1 MPENITGGGR
11 GQAPPSAPGAPTAV
25 LLGAAYQA
33 LGMAIVDGANRA
45 GFPQR
50 PAHSAVFANI
60 DLGGTRLSDLA
71 ARANMTPQAMGELVD
86 DLEGLGYVRRRP
98 HPDDRRAK
106 LVVLTPKGRRCVE
119 AGIRIVGAI
128 EDRLRD
134 ELGARRLA
142 DLRRAAEHIIGTWRS
157 PARE

>member
-11 GQAPPSAPGAPTAV
+11 GQAPPAAPGAPTAA

-33 LGMAIVDGANRA
+33 LGMAIVEGVNRA

-86 DLEGLGYVRRRP
+86 DLEALGYVRRRP
-98 HPDDRRAK
+98 HPGDRRAK

-128 EDRLRD
+128 EARLRD

-142 DLRRAAEHIIGTWRS
+142 ELRRAAEHIIGTWPS
-157 PARE
+157 PAEA

>member
-1 MPENITGGGR
+1 
-11 GQAPPSAPGAPTAV
+11 
-25 LLGAAYQA
+25 
-33 LGMAIVDGANRA
+33 MAIVEGVNRA
-45 GFPQR
+45 GYPQR

-98 HPDDRRAK
+98 DPSDRRAK
-106 LVVLTPKGRRCVE
+106 LVTLTPRGTRCVR
-119 AGIRIVGAI
+119 AGIATVEAL
-128 EDRLRD
+128 EERLRE

-142 DLRRAAEHIIGTWRS
+142 DLRRAAERIIQAWS
-157 PARE
+157 S

>member
-1 MPENITGGGR
+1 
-11 GQAPPSAPGAPTAV
+11 
-25 LLGAAYQA
+25 
-33 LGMAIVDGANRA
+33 MAIVEGVSRA
-45 GFPQR
+45 GYPQR

-119 AGIRIVGAI
+119 AGMRIVGGI
-128 EDRLRD
+128 EARLGD
-134 ELGARRLA
+134 ELGTRRLA
-142 DLRRAAEHIIGTWRS
+142 DLRRAAERIIATWPP
-157 PARE
+157 PAAGDS